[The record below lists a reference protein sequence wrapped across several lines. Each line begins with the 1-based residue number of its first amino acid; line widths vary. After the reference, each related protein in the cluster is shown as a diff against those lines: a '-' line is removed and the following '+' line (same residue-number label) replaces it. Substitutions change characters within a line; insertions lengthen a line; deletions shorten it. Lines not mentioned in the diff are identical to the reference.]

1 MRPAAVGGV
10 VVLLKNVRGTGGE
23 RNERAR
29 KPLEEWKISEMQSR
43 R

>member
-1 MRPAAVGGV
+1 MRPAAVRG

-29 KPLEEWKISEMQSR
+29 KPLEEWKLSEM
-43 R
+43 